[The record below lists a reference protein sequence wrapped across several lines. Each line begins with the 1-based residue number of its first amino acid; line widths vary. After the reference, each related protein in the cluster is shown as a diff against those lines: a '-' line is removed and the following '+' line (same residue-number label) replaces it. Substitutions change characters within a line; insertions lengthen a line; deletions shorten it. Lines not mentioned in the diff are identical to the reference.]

1 MAIFNK
7 ETAARAD
14 VRSAPG
20 SEGALSIIASSVR
33 IIGDIESPGV
43 VKIDGQVEGSVTGAR
58 QLLLGRGAAIRGNVA
73 ADEIVI
79 GGLVEGSIAAA
90 ERLELQ
96 STAVVNG
103 DIEARSI
110 IMLEGARVNG
120 SVRMTDLVTAKTVK
134 PVPVDSQDH
143 EQLRIAT

>member
-1 MAIFNK
+1 
-7 ETAARAD
+7 

-33 IIGDIESPGV
+33 IVGDIESPGV

-58 QLLLGRGAAIRGNVA
+58 QLLLGRGSAIRGNVA
-73 ADEIVI
+73 ADEIVV

-110 IMLEGARVNG
+110 VVLEGATING
-120 SVRMTDLVTAKTVK
+120 SVRMTDLATHKAPK
-134 PVPVDSQDH
+134 PISIENKDH
-143 EQLRIAT
+143 EQLRIATQ